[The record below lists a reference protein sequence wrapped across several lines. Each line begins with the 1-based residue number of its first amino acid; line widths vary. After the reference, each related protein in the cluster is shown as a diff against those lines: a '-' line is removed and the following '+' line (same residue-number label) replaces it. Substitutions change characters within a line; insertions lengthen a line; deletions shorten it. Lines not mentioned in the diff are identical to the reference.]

1 MFLFLCFVTTAQI
14 LNRRHMD
21 NVYGMHGYDS
31 MSEGCG
37 ATSGP
42 TAGTHGPVGLCL
54 HQRGRPIML
63 PEVNGQV

>member
-1 MFLFLCFVTTAQI
+1 
-14 LNRRHMD
+14 MD